1 MQGFDL
7 VVRRAAMQNAEH
19 LPSVELWWPHLDIPA
34 KHWLVA
40 HLEDPVPTWITTE
53 ISALS
58 HVPDLPT
65 DTEYTLSVRDREY
78 IVTQSEFVD

>member
-1 MQGFDL
+1 MND
-7 VVRRAAMQNAEH
+7 ATN

-40 HLEDPVPTWITTE
+40 HLEDPVPAWITAE

-58 HVPDLPT
+58 HIPDLPS
-65 DTEYTLSVRDREY
+65 DTEYNLSIRDREY